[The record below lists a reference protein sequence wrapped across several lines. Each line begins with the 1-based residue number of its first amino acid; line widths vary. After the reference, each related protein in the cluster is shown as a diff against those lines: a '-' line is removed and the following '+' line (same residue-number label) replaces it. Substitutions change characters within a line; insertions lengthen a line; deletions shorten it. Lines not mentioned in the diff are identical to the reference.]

1 MFDAYLSRWNLT
13 PDGAPIVTHAARL
26 LPVLHRG
33 QPAMLKVSHEEDE
46 KQGGV
51 LMRWWDGHGAARVL
65 AHDDE
70 AIVLERATGGRSLAE
85 YARNGRDDE
94 ATRIICGVLQELH
107 APRPKPLPELRPLQS
122 WFADLWPAA
131 RARGGILAESARHA
145 RVLLDS
151 PVPHLD
157 RLFDYLV
164 PPRLDAAA
172 GIGTALLDLVKARR
186 SGGFCLWVFETNT
199 PARGGWRGAAALFV
213 YAAAFSYA
221 YVQLD
226 AGTGALLLFGAVQV
240 TLLLAGLLRG
250 ERLGG
255 QALLG
260 FLLALGG
267 LLFLLLPG
275 ASAPPLGGALLMLL
289 SGLAWGLYTL
299 LGRGGGDPLAVS
311 AGNFLR
317 ALAFAALLLLAF
329 HGQLRLDGAGLA
341 YALLS
346 GALASGLGYAV
357 WYSALPGLTAIQGAS
372 VQLSVPVL
380 AALCGALLLG
390 EPLAPRL
397 PPATLAVLGGIALIL
412 APRLGRAAREGA

>member
-1 MFDAYLSRWNLT
+1 MPDRRTLLLT
-13 PDGAPIVTHAARL
+13 
-26 LPVLHRG
+26 VL
-33 QPAMLKVSHEEDE
+33 AMLAFAGNSLLCRAALKDTAIDAVSFTALRLFS
-46 KQGGV
+46 GA
-51 LMRWWDGHGAARVL
+51 LML
-65 AHDDE
+65 A
-70 AIVLERATGGRSLAE
+70 
-85 YARNGRDDE
+85 
-94 ATRIICGVLQELH
+94 
-107 APRPKPLPELRPLQS
+107 
-122 WFADLWPAA
+122 
-131 RARGGILAESARHA
+131 
-145 RVLLDS
+145 VLL
-151 PVPHLD
+151 HL
-157 RLFDYLV
+157 
-164 PPRLDAAA
+164 
-172 GIGTALLDLVKARR
+172 RR
-186 SGGFCLWVFETNT
+186 GPAT

-213 YAAAFSYA
+213 YAAAYSYA

-372 VQLSVPVL
+372 VQL
-380 AALCGALLLG
+380 
-390 EPLAPRL
+390 
-397 PPATLAVLGGIALIL
+397 
-412 APRLGRAAREGA
+412 

>member
-1 MFDAYLSRWNLT
+1 MPDRRTLLLT
-13 PDGAPIVTHAARL
+13 IL
-26 LPVLHRG
+26 
-33 QPAMLKVSHEEDE
+33 AMLAFAGNSLLCRAALKDTAIDAVS
-46 KQGGV
+46 
-51 LMRWWDGHGAARVL
+51 
-65 AHDDE
+65 
-70 AIVLERATGGRSLAE
+70 
-85 YARNGRDDE
+85 
-94 ATRIICGVLQELH
+94 
-107 APRPKPLPELRPLQS
+107 
-122 WFADLWPAA
+122 F
-131 RARGGILAESARHA
+131 
-145 RVLLDS
+145 
-151 PVPHLD
+151 
-157 RLFDYLV
+157 
-164 PPRLDAAA
+164 
-172 GIGTALLDLVKARR
+172 TALRLVSGTLMLLLLLRLRR
-186 SGGFCLWVFETNT
+186 APAG
-199 PARGGWRGAAALFV
+199 ARGGWRGAAALFV

-240 TLLLAGLLRG
+240 SLLLAGLLRG
-250 ERLGG
+250 ERPGT
-255 QALLG
+255 QALAG

-267 LLFLLLPG
+267 LLYLLLPG

-317 ALAFAALLLLAF
+317 AIAFAALLLLVF
-329 HGQLRLDGAGLA
+329 HGQLRLDGPGLL

-357 WYSALPGLTAIQGAS
+357 WYSALPGLTALQGAS

-390 EPLAPRL
+390 EPFGPRL

-412 APRLGRAAREGA
+412 LPRLGRAARERG

>member
-1 MFDAYLSRWNLT
+1 MPDRRTLLLT
-13 PDGAPIVTHAARL
+13 
-26 LPVLHRG
+26 VL
-33 QPAMLKVSHEEDE
+33 AMLAFAGNSLLCRAALKDTAIDAVSFTALRLFS
-46 KQGGV
+46 GA
-51 LMRWWDGHGAARVL
+51 LML
-65 AHDDE
+65 A
-70 AIVLERATGGRSLAE
+70 
-85 YARNGRDDE
+85 
-94 ATRIICGVLQELH
+94 
-107 APRPKPLPELRPLQS
+107 
-122 WFADLWPAA
+122 
-131 RARGGILAESARHA
+131 
-145 RVLLDS
+145 VLL
-151 PVPHLD
+151 HL
-157 RLFDYLV
+157 
-164 PPRLDAAA
+164 
-172 GIGTALLDLVKARR
+172 RR
-186 SGGFCLWVFETNT
+186 RPAT
-199 PARGGWRGAAALFV
+199 PARGWRGAAALFV

-317 ALAFAALLLLAF
+317 ALAALLLLAF

-412 APRLGRAAREGA
+412 APRLPRGARRRLNQTEASRSSKWQSAVFSFIGRTGLCIRVWPSSRTCCLSSLL